1 MPSDDCICGH
11 PKSRH
16 LDDRANCFHLSGV
29 PGFPSTRHPCPC
41 TEYAN
46 AAELAVIREASD
58 VLWLGQ
64 DPAVAVAV
72 LEAHLDAA

>member
-1 MPSDDCICGH
+1 MTGGGH
-11 PKSRH
+11 FSRH
-16 LDDRANCFHLSGV
+16 AQR
-29 PGFPSTRHPCPC
+29 CPC
-41 TEYAN
+41 SGYAN
-46 AAELAVIREASD
+46 AAELAAIREASD

>member
-1 MPSDDCICGH
+1 MTGGGH
-11 PKSRH
+11 FSRH
-16 LDDRANCFHLSGV
+16 AQR
-29 PGFPSTRHPCPC
+29 CPC
-41 TEYAN
+41 NGYAC
-46 AAELAVIREASD
+46 AAELAAIREASD